1 MLLSAQTR
9 YIEGLVCKL
18 VEQVH
23 VKKGAAVILLKRMSE
38 AFKLICAF

>member
-1 MLLSAQTR
+1 MGEDGENTQFEMLVSAQTR

-23 VKKGAAVILLKRMSE
+23 VKKGLPL
-38 AFKLICAF
+38 FY